1 MHALAYLVG
10 LGLGVGIPLLMY
22 NWLRAPLEGIVK
34 ALVDM
39 SDATEFYLR
48 SFVLVMVFAG
58 LGRVLGPLTIAGQDP
73 KNPAPPRFMQYVWAV
88 AERAQTVLWDI
99 SIYVLFFVAVV
110 TILSAALR
118 SREWTT
124 KHS

>member
-1 MHALAYLVG
+1 MRALAYLIA
-10 LGLGVGIPLLMY
+10 LGLGVGIPFLIY
-22 NWLRAPLEGIVK
+22 SWLRAPLEGIVK

-39 SDATEFYLR
+39 SEATDFYLR
-48 SFVLVMVFAG
+48 SFVLVLVFGG
-58 LGRVLGPLTIAGQDP
+58 LGRVLGPLTIGGQDP

-88 AERAQTVLWDI
+88 ADRTQNVLWDVAI
-99 SIYVLFFVAVV
+99 FVLFFVAVV

-118 SREWTT
+118 SREWNT